1 MSAPWED
8 PRVVA
13 GLDRQMVVRGEQ
25 LAWGATHVGWK
36 VGFGAPAGLELMQ
49 ISAPLLG
56 FMTDRTVL
64 AEGSSVDVSTWQ
76 RGVVEF
82 EVAVYM
88 GSDLGPHAT
97 EAQARAAVSALGPS
111 LELADVHL
119 PVSADGVEDI
129 LASNIF
135 HRGVILGGR
144 DSGRAGLKLDGLL
157 ARIFVDGDEY
167 ATTTELEAIT
177 GRYPQVVAT
186 VASTL
191 AANGERLLA
200 GDVIITGSVIPPVAV
215 SEGSVFS
222 FALDPFDPISV
233 HLTGSEPLQ

>member
-1 MSAPWED
+1 MTQPWED

-13 GLDRQMVVRGEQ
+13 GLVRQNVVRRGILES
-25 LAWGATHVGWK
+25 GASRLGWK
-36 VGFGAPAGLELMQ
+36 VGFGAPAGLDLMQ

-56 FMTDRTVL
+56 FMTDQTVMDT
-64 AEGSSVDVSTWQ
+64 GSTVDVGAWE

-88 GSDLGPHAT
+88 GSDLGPDASDS
-97 EAQARAAVSALGPS
+97 EARAAVRALGPS
-111 LELADVHL
+111 IELADVNL

-129 LASNIF
+129 VASNIF
-135 HRGVILGGR
+135 HRGVIFGDS
-144 DSGRAGLKLDGLL
+144 DSGRSGINLDGLV
-157 ARIFVDGDEY
+157 ARILVDGKEF

-177 GRYPQVVAT
+177 GQYPSVVAT

-191 AANGERLLA
+191 AAHGERLRE
-200 GDVIITGSVIPPVAV
+200 GDVIITGSVIPPISVA
-215 SEGSVFS
+215 EGSTFV

-233 HLTGSEPLQ
+233 HLTGAKPLQ

>member
-1 MSAPWED
+1 MTQPWDD

-13 GLDRQMVVRGEQ
+13 GLDRQMMVRRE
-25 LAWGATHVGWK
+25 LLESGATHVGWK
-36 VGFGAPAGLELMQ
+36 VGFGAPAGLELMH

-56 FMTDRTVL
+56 FMTNQTVL
-64 AEGSSVDVSTWQ
+64 DPGSSVDVSAWE

-88 GSDLGPHAT
+88 GSDLGPDAT
-97 EAQARAAVSALGPS
+97 EAQARAAVSALSPS
-111 LELADVHL
+111 IELADVNL
-119 PVSADGVEDI
+119 PVSADGVEDV

-135 HRGVILGGR
+135 HRGVIFGDR
-144 DSGRAGLKLDGLL
+144 DSGRSGINLDGLA
-157 ARIFVDGDEY
+157 ARILVDGNEFS
-167 ATTTELEAIT
+167 ATTELEAIT

-191 AANGERLLA
+191 AAHGECLRA
-200 GDVIITGSVIPPVAV
+200 GDVIITGSVIPPVSVA
-215 SEGSVFS
+215 EGSVFS

-233 HLTGSEPLQ
+233 HLTGAEPLQ